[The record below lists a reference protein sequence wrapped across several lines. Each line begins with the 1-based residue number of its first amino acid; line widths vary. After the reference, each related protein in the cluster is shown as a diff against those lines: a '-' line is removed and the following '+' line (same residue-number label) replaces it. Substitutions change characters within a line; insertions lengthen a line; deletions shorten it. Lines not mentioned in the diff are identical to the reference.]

1 MARLTYANDTIFDF
15 GALKE
20 LGPSMAALGITRPLI
35 CTDKGLIAAGI
46 IDKVRGVLS
55 NDIAAT
61 IFDGT
66 PENPTEAAILE
77 AAEMYREAGCDGVI
91 AVGGGSSMDLSKGV
105 ALAVTHEGDLLGYT
119 TGGGNAA
126 KIGEVAPLIAIPTTS
141 GTGSEVSGGSVVIMN
156 TGDKLILGSRHL
168 VPRVAICDP
177 ELTLG
182 LPAGLTAATGMDAV
196 THCIE
201 AIMSPMVNPPAEAVG
216 LDGLQRSV
224 RDGHLKRAVADGSD
238 REARWNMMMAANEG
252 ALAFTKGLGNVHAMS
267 HACGSLPGMTL
278 HHGTLNAVI
287 LPAVLRYNI
296 DHVGDKFSRIA
307 DSMGLPEAADLAEAV
322 EAINVDLG
330 LPAGLAAM
338 GVSEDKIPYL
348 VQHSSKDFCAMTN
361 PRPTSPEEFEQLFH
375 DAMGAA

>member
-20 LGPSMAALGITRPLI
+20 LGPSLAALGVERPLI
-35 CTDKGLIAAGI
+35 CTDKGLIAAGV

-66 PENPTEAAILE
+66 PENPTEAAILD
-77 AAEMYREAGCDGVI
+77 AAELYRETGCDGVV

-119 TGGGNAA
+119 TGGGSAA
-126 KIGEVAPLIAIPTTS
+126 KIGEVAPLIAVPTTA

-156 TGDKLILGSRHL
+156 TGDKLILGSKHL
-168 VPRVAICDP
+168 VPRIAICDP
-177 ELTLG
+177 ELTIG
-182 LPAGLTAATGMDAV
+182 LPSLMTAATGMDAV

-201 AIMSPMVNPPAEAVG
+201 AVLSPAVNPPAEAVG

-224 RDGHLKRAVADGSD
+224 RDGHLKRAVADGAD
-238 REARWNMMMAANEG
+238 RDARWNMMMAATEG

-267 HACGSLPGMTL
+267 HACGSLPGLTL
-278 HHGTLNAVI
+278 HHGTLNAVF
-287 LPAVLRYNI
+287 LPTVLRYNA
-296 DHVGDKFSRIA
+296 DHVGDKYARIA
-307 DSMGLPEAADLAEAV
+307 GAMGFAEGVDLAEVV
-322 EAINVDLG
+322 ECINADIG
-330 LPAGLAAM
+330 LPPDLAAM
-338 GVSEDKIPYL
+338 GVSEDSIPYL

-361 PRPTSPEEFEQLFH
+361 PRPTSPEEFELLFRQ
-375 DAMGAA
+375 AMGTA